1 VAPEPSSL
9 ASVAFGL
16 ASATTWG
23 AGDFSGGLASRG
35 ASTHGVV
42 VLGQGIGLV
51 LLLALAVAGGE
62 AFPGA
67 PAVGWGALAG
77 VAGAAGLLALYGALA
92 AGPMGIAAP
101 VSGVVGAILP
111 VLVGGVVHGPPGTVR
126 LLGFA
131 LAGLAVWLLAGRG
144 TSAAATRLADLR
156 LPILSG
162 VSFGLF
168 FVLMHR
174 AGDSAVLWPL
184 VVARGAST
192 ALLGAMAGGPGRLRW
207 PRGGGLVLAAL
218 AGVLDAAGNAFFV
231 LAARTGRLDVAA
243 VLASLYPGSTV
254 LLACAVL
261 RERLSRR
268 QAAGV
273 LAALAAIAC
282 VAG

>member
-1 VAPEPSSL
+1 VAPEPSSI

-16 ASATTWG
+16 ASAATWG

-51 LLLALAVAGGE
+51 LLIALALGGGE
-62 AFPGA
+62 PLPGA
-67 PAVGWGALAG
+67 AALGWGALAG

-101 VSGVVGAILP
+101 VSGVVGAVLP
-111 VLVGGVVHGPPGTVR
+111 VLAGSLFQGPPGAVR

-131 LAGLAVWLLAGRG
+131 LGGLAVWLLAGG
-144 TSAAATRLADLR
+144 GASAGATVADLR
-156 LPILSG
+156 LPVLSG
-162 VSFGLF
+162 VSFGAF

-174 AGDSAVLWPL
+174 AGDAAVLWPL
-184 VVARGAST
+184 AAARGAST
-192 ALLGAMAGGPGRLRW
+192 ALLAATAGGPGRIRW
-207 PRGGGLVLAAL
+207 PRGGGLALAAV
-218 AGVLDAAGNAFFV
+218 AGMLDTAGNAFFV

-254 LLACAVL
+254 LLASALL

-273 LAALAAIAC
+273 AAALAAIAC
-282 VAG
+282 VAA